1 MVLKNN
7 TIKKQKRKID
17 LASFYWMR
25 VLKVISL
32 TVMPCCLFFGFVYLD
47 RYVKQAVPVAQR
59 TGALEL
65 VSPPWWL
72 NDALKEKIYAAATE
86 NGENL
91 KLDEDAAE
99 SVRQNLEKAGGWL
112 DNVKVQ
118 TTGQTFRIWAKWRR
132 PLAVI
137 KTAKETFYVDAD
149 SCVMDYVEVQGL
161 PVIKIEGVKESADS
175 LQTGKI
181 CRIDAPAAC
190 LRKQTAGDDIAAAVA
205 VLERLDKRDS
215 LELQGHGLLGQ
226 IDRIDV
232 SNFNGR
238 KSEKNPHIV
247 LYAADDTE
255 IIWGAEVGKWYRHL
269 EVTDEQKIARLYS
282 FFNEKGTLLG
292 RAKTINLRDPKE
304 SVPLP
309 IDKYLAREN

>member
-1 MVLKNN
+1 MGLKNN

-25 VLKVISL
+25 ILKVISL

-47 RYVKQAVPVAQR
+47 RYVKQTVPVAQR
-59 TGALEL
+59 TGVLEL

-72 NDALKEKIYAAATE
+72 NDALKEKIYAAATA

-118 TTGQTFRIWAKWRR
+118 TTGQTFRIWAKWRK

-137 KTAKETFYVDAD
+137 KTTKETFYVDAD

-161 PVIKIEGVKESADS
+161 PIIKIEGVKESVDS

-181 CRIDAPAAC
+181 CR
-190 LRKQTAGDDIAAAVA
+190 RDDIAAAA
-205 VLERLDKRDS
+205 AILERLDKRDS
-215 LELQGHGLLGQ
+215 LELQGRGLLCE
-226 IDRIDV
+226 IARINV

-247 LYAADDTE
+247 LYATDDTE

-292 RAKTINLRDPKE
+292 RIKTINLRDPKE

-309 IDKYLAREN
+309 IDKYLASNN